1 MHITTNIFH
10 IKQLF
15 YEVSDPF
22 TILTISEFSKISNFL
37 SLDLSNALVTMDFA
51 NVPTEMDC
59 FDEVSSLEAMHCPHL
74 SINLDSPSLE

>member
-1 MHITTNIFH
+1 MHITSDIFH
-10 IKQLF
+10 IKQLL

-22 TILTISEFSKISNFL
+22 ATFTISEFSKISNFL
-37 SLDLSNALVTMDFA
+37 SLDLFNALVTMDFA

-59 FDEVSSLEAMHCPHL
+59 FDEVSSFAAMHCPHL